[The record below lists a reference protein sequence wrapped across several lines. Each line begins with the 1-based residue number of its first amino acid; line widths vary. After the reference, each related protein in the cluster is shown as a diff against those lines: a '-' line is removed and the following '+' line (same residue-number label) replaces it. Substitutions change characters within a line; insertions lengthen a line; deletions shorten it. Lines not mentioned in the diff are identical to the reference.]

1 MTTKIS
7 HLVNLSMFKNEYS
20 WGTAVKENTTDEF
33 HQKFDTAL
41 NEVKN
46 DLGKDYPII
55 INGKKIHL
63 SEKYEVKSPADTNII
78 LGRISNCSKVE
89 IKQAVDASKVAFEE
103 WRSTQYQSRAKVFKE
118 CADSFS
124 SKKFYLAALLSIEN
138 GKNRYEAIGD
148 IDEAIDFMRFYAY
161 QLELNKGFEKETAHP
176 NPDEKTK
183 VTLKP
188 YGVWGIISPFNFPS
202 AIAIGMTTAALITG
216 NTTVLKPSYYTPIS
230 SFKFVEEIYEK
241 IPAGAINFVT
251 GPGDVL
257 GQALMENSD
266 VSGIAFTGSVEVGM
280 ACYHKFIRD
289 SVKPF
294 VCEMGGK
301 NPVIVTQF
309 GNLDK
314 AANGVLNA
322 AFGYGGQKCSACS
335 RVYVHKSIYAKFNE
349 MLKNKTSNLKI
360 GLPWKKE
367 VFLGPLIHE
376 NAYKRFK
383 KALEIAKRDGEII
396 VEGSMLEGPEFQNG
410 YYVQPTIVS
419 QLPHDHELM
428 KDELFLP
435 LICINEYD
443 SFDKVIQLANESEF
457 GLTAGI
463 FSENENELSKFFD
476 KIEAGLLYA
485 NRDSSATTGA
495 LVQIQPFVG
504 WKKSGITG
512 KGAGGENYLQ
522 QFMRAQT
529 QTRCERINE

>member
-1 MTTKIS
+1 
-7 HLVNLSMFKNEYS
+7 MFKNEYS
-20 WGTAVKENTTDEF
+20 WGTAVKENSTDEF
-33 HQKFDTAL
+33 HRKFDTAL
-41 NEVKN
+41 TEVKN

-55 INGKKIHL
+55 INGEMIYL
-63 SEKYEVKSPADTNII
+63 SEKYEVKSPTDTNII
-78 LGRISNCSKVE
+78 LGRISNCGKAE
-89 IKQAVDASKVAFEE
+89 IKQAVDAAKAASEE
-103 WRSTQYQSRAKVFKE
+103 WRSTQYQSRAKIFNE
-118 CADSFS
+118 CADTFS
-124 SKKFYLAALLSIEN
+124 SDKFHLAALLSIEN
-138 GKNRYEAIGD
+138 GKNRFEAIGD
-148 IDEAIDFMRFYAY
+148 VDEAIDFMRFYAY
-161 QLELNKGFEKETAHP
+161 QLELNKGFEKETDHP
-176 NPDEKTK
+176 NPNEETK
-183 VTLKP
+183 VKLKP

-230 SFKFVEEIYEK
+230 SFKFVEQIYEK

-257 GQALMENSD
+257 GQALIENSN
-266 VSGIAFTGSVEVGM
+266 VSGIAFTGSMEVGM
-280 ACYHKFIRD
+280 ASYQKFIKNAI
-289 SVKPF
+289 KPF

-309 GNLDK
+309 GNLNK
-314 AANGVLNA
+314 ATDGVLNA

-335 RVYVHKSIYAKFNE
+335 RVYVHQSIYASFNE
-349 MLKNKTSNLKI
+349 MLKNKTENLKI

-367 VFLGPLIHE
+367 VFLGPLIHK
-376 NAYKRFK
+376 NAYERFK
-383 KALEIAKRDGEII
+383 KVVEIAKRDGEII
-396 VEGSMLEGPEFQNG
+396 VGGSVLEGPEFQKG

-443 SFDKVIQLANESEF
+443 SFDDVIQLANESKF

-463 FSENENELSKFFD
+463 FSEDENELNKFFD

-504 WKKSGITG
+504 WKQSGITG

-529 QTRCERINE
+529 QTRCDRINE

>member
-1 MTTKIS
+1 
-7 HLVNLSMFKNEYS
+7 
-20 WGTAVKENTTDEF
+20 
-33 HQKFDTAL
+33 
-41 NEVKN
+41 
-46 DLGKDYPII
+46 
-55 INGKKIHL
+55 
-63 SEKYEVKSPADTNII
+63 
-78 LGRISNCSKVE
+78 
-89 IKQAVDASKVAFEE
+89 
-103 WRSTQYQSRAKVFKE
+103 
-118 CADSFS
+118 
-124 SKKFYLAALLSIEN
+124 
-138 GKNRYEAIGD
+138 
-148 IDEAIDFMRFYAY
+148 
-161 QLELNKGFEKETAHP
+161 
-176 NPDEKTK
+176 
-183 VTLKP
+183 
-188 YGVWGIISPFNFPS
+188 
-202 AIAIGMTTAALITG
+202 
-216 NTTVLKPSYYTPIS
+216 
-230 SFKFVEEIYEK
+230 
-241 IPAGAINFVT
+241 
-251 GPGDVL
+251 
-257 GQALMENSD
+257 
-266 VSGIAFTGSVEVGM
+266 
-280 ACYHKFIRD
+280 
-289 SVKPF
+289 
-294 VCEMGGK
+294 
-301 NPVIVTQF
+301 
-309 GNLDK
+309 
-314 AANGVLNA
+314 
-322 AFGYGGQKCSACS
+322 
-335 RVYVHKSIYAKFNE
+335 

-383 KALEIAKRDGEII
+383 KVLEIAKRDGEII

-419 QLPHDHELM
+419 QLSHDHELM